1 MASMTSEFPAAQP
14 VRVVFG
20 GIDTHKDIHVAAV
33 VDSGGGL
40 VGTASFG
47 TTEAGY
53 RELLGWMRSA
63 GTLARVGVE
72 GTGSYGAGICRH
84 LSSAGVAVVEVN
96 RADRSQ
102 RRRRGK
108 SDGLDAVAAA
118 DAARTGN
125 RTAVPKSRDGQV
137 ESVRTLRVVRASAVK
152 ARTIAFQELDQ
163 LLVTAPAQLRDRI
176 RDLPRMKLIRSCA
189 GWRPDTSNLTDPLTA
204 TRIALRRLARR
215 YLALSEEIAEFDEL
229 LNPLVAEL
237 APQLLGTVGVGTETA
252 GQLLITFGDNPNRVH
267 SEAAF
272 AMLCGVAPLPA
283 SSGKTVRHRLNR
295 GGDRQ
300 ANRAIHM
307 IALTRKRC
315 DPATQTYVKKKTA
328 EGHSNREATR
338 SLKRLIAREIYYLLQ
353 SPDLAA
359 VPVPPSRP
367 ASRRAAAVKME
378 PPTRGTTLTAAST
391 GTPSKMEEPAT

>member
-1 MASMTSEFPAAQP
+1 MASMTSSVFAAQP

-20 GIDTHKDIHVAAV
+20 GIDTHKDTHVAAL
-33 VDSGGGL
+33 VDCDGGL
-40 VGTASFG
+40 VGSASFP
-47 TTEAGY
+47 TTGAGY
-53 RELLGWMRSA
+53 RQLLAWMRSA
-63 GTLARVGVE
+63 GTLSRVGVE
-72 GTGSYGAGICRH
+72 GTGSYGAGICRQ
-84 LSSAGVAVVEVN
+84 LSAAGGEVAEVN
-96 RADRSQ
+96 RPDRSQ

-108 SDGLDAVAAA
+108 SDGLDAAAA
-118 DAARTGN
+118 AEAARTGN
-125 RTAVPKSRDGQV
+125 RIATPKSRDGQV
-137 ESVRTLRVVRASAVK
+137 EALRTLRVPRASAVQ

-163 LLVTAPAQLRDRI
+163 LLVTAPEPLRDQI
-176 RDLPRMKLIRSCA
+176 RELSKMELIRSCA
-189 GWRPDTSNLTDPLTA
+189 AWRPDTANAADPLSA
-204 TRIALRRLARR
+204 ARIGLRKLARR

-229 LNPLVAEL
+229 LKPLVAEL
-237 APQLLGTVGVGTETA
+237 APQLVATVGVGTETA
-252 GQLLITFGDNPNRVH
+252 GQLLITAGDNPDRVH

-300 ANRAIHM
+300 ANRALHI

-315 DPATQTYVKKKTA
+315 DPTTQAYVKKKTA

-353 SPDLAA
+353 PAEPIA

-367 ASRRAAAVKME
+367 ASRRAAAVKVE

-391 GTPSKMEEPAT
+391 GTPSKMEEPAP